1 MNFKINGLVI
11 CMLLILSSLSI
22 GMASTLSDGIPDT
35 IQVDNNGYRAGDGK
49 LIIRGDAYFYTG
61 DGAKINGYAMKSEWD
76 FRAFMP
82 SDYLQ
87 EDGYLHLDSN
97 IVDLLQARY
106 IRVDG
111 TKFPLSGMKKLSVKP
126 VTFDQGAFIVNAEYI
141 NGSVLVKGGDLRTL
155 PTTYNHNQYEVTIS
169 YEDYVRN
176 GVYWA

>member
-1 MNFKINGLVI
+1 MKFKINGLVI

-22 GMASTLSDGIPDT
+22 GMASALSDGIPDT
-35 IQVDNNGYRAGDGK
+35 IQVDNNGYRAGNGK
-49 LIIRGDAYFYTG
+49 LIFPGSPRFCTAN
-61 DGAKINGYAMKSEWD
+61 GAQINGYYMKSEWD
-76 FRAFMP
+76 FREFTP
-82 SDYLQ
+82 SEYLQ

-106 IRVDG
+106 IRAEG
-111 TKFPLSGMKKLSVKP
+111 TEFPLSGMKKLIVKP
-126 VTFDQGAFIVNAEYI
+126 TTFDQGAFIVNAEYI

-155 PTTYNHNQYEVTIS
+155 PTTYNQYGEVTIS